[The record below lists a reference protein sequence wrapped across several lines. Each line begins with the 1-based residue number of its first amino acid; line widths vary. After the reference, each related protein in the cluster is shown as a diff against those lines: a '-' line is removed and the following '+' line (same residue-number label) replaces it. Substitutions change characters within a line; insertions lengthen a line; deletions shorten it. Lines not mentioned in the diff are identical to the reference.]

1 MNENKININ
10 ENEADSH
17 RKKRET
23 IKTLLIIFLII
34 LLIFT
39 FFSNTILNKSLP
51 EVATEV
57 CKSGSLTEKF
67 RGSGIIEAN
76 QYYEVIVN
84 ENKKVDTV
92 NIKSGKSVEKG
103 DVLFVLSAEDSP
115 ELKEAEDLLATLEL
129 EYNTALLTVPNTYAA
144 ENLKIKIAKE
154 DLQNLIT
161 RKQNAVTQADE
172 LKKSKERLA
181 DVTVKLNSDSSE
193 LTKYQEYIIA
203 IDTEDFLS
211 LSHEYSGDFIKL
223 KNEID
228 SVETK
233 KLELEEQLNVL
244 KENNANP
251 NEITDAETAYSTALT
266 EYTTLL
272 DSLSSKKSNTRQ
284 TFANKITE
292 LEKSV
297 ASLTA
302 ESSELENKIASY
314 TELSPEEIETLITE
328 KQRELEEIIIS
339 LDETKKTDMV
349 EQQIESLNLNSKKEA
364 LDKQK
369 ELVEKLKEKSGT
381 LEITS
386 PYSGIISEVNI
397 KAGETTLPETP
408 LATIDISSE
417 GYTLKISAEAEK
429 TKKLKVGTE
438 ADIINNWSGDLS
450 AVLTEI
456 KNDTESKGKLLV
468 FNVTGNVES
477 GQNINLSIPC
487 GTSKYDTIVPKNAVY
502 EDSNGKFVLVLNSKN
517 TPLGNRYYAE
527 RVTVEVLASDDVSS
541 AVSGLINSG
550 DHLIANSSKPIKPGD
565 QVRTKD

>member
-1 MNENKININ
+1 MF
-10 ENEADSH
+10 AHS
-17 RKKRET
+17 
-23 IKTLLIIFLII
+23 
-34 LLIFT
+34 
-39 FFSNTILNKSLP
+39 LN
-51 EVATEV
+51 
-57 CKSGSLTEKF
+57 F
-67 RGSGIIEAN
+67 
-76 QYYEVIVN
+76 
-84 ENKKVDTV
+84 
-92 NIKSGKSVEKG
+92 
-103 DVLFVLSAEDSP
+103 
-115 ELKEAEDLLATLEL
+115 
-129 EYNTALLTVPNTYAA
+129 
-144 ENLKIKIAKE
+144 
-154 DLQNLIT
+154 
-161 RKQNAVTQADE
+161 
-172 LKKSKERLA
+172 
-181 DVTVKLNSDSSE
+181 
-193 LTKYQEYIIA
+193 
-203 IDTEDFLS
+203 
-211 LSHEYSGDFIKL
+211 
-223 KNEID
+223 
-228 SVETK
+228 
-233 KLELEEQLNVL
+233 
-244 KENNANP
+244 
-251 NEITDAETAYSTALT
+251 
-266 EYTTLL
+266 
-272 DSLSSKKSNTRQ
+272 
-284 TFANKITE
+284 
-292 LEKSV
+292 
-297 ASLTA
+297 
-302 ESSELENKIASY
+302 
-314 TELSPEEIETLITE
+314 
-328 KQRELEEIIIS
+328 
-339 LDETKKTDMV
+339 DETKKTDMV

-381 LEITS
+381 VEITS
-386 PYSGIISEVNI
+386 PYSGIISEVYI